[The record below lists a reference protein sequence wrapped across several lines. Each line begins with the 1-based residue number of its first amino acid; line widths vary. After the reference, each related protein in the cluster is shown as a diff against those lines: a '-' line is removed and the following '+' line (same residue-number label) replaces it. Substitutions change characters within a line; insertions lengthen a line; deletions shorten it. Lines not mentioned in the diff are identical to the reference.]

1 MTENRRNIIYCDSM
15 LRVNYIALSK
25 LLNDFDYVRDSRYQ
39 EFGEYYPKTYPL
51 HSSLER
57 NGLRSGVQERGGL
70 FIESVLAGNAIQ
82 HNRIRVTAADGS
94 YAESGRV
101 TADGFNYRFSTLNRN
116 YEIVRF
122 TGNDENGVAAYIH
135 AYRDQP
141 LTLHFIGNR
150 TVNTALN
157 DAAKKGISLSFELST
172 LLLDIEQ
179 LKFEKERSEVLI
191 RYLESRAN
199 SLQQNKR

>member
-1 MTENRRNIIYCDSM
+1 MRYSHHLISPWLILLFILSCGGSDSGARENLREARNAFEKGNYNLAKLKIDSIKILYPKAFDEIDAGFKLMQEIRMTENRRNIIYCDSM

-70 FIESVLAGNAIQ
+70 FIESVLAGNAIR
-82 HNRIRVTAADGS
+82 HSRIRVTAGDGG

-101 TADGFNYRFSTLNRN
+101 AADGF
-116 YEIVRF
+116 
-122 TGNDENGVAAYIH
+122 G
-135 AYRDQP
+135 
-141 LTLHFIGNR
+141 
-150 TVNTALN
+150 
-157 DAAKKGISLSFELST
+157 
-172 LLLDIEQ
+172 
-179 LKFEKERSEVLI
+179 
-191 RYLESRAN
+191 
-199 SLQQNKR
+199 